1 MTTTTTPAPP
11 EGVDARAATAEDPT
25 AAAPPIPRRTWL
37 GFAVVLTATVLNILD
52 STIVNVAAPA
62 IRADLGMSTAALEW
76 VAAAYTLAL
85 AVGLVAS
92 ARLGD
97 VLGRRRMLLGGLVG
111 FVLTSVACAVA
122 PTADALVVGR
132 ALQGLAAATM
142 VPQCFGLIRE
152 MFTPARVGRAMGAMG
167 PAIGLSLVAGPV
179 IAGGLMQ
186 LDAFGTGW
194 RSLFLINVP
203 LGLFALVLGRKVL
216 PAGAPTAGARL
227 DVVGTLVLAAVSL
240 LLTYPLVE
248 GRALGWPLWVFGMLL
263 ATVPLLAVFVR
274 HQRVRVARGAAPVLE
289 PSVLRN
295 RSYVAGIVFM
305 AVFFGAVVGLQF
317 VVGVFLQVGLGKSA
331 LDAGLYLSALA
342 VGSFVG
348 AGVGSWA
355 AENLGRPILH
365 VGTAIM
371 AVGCLVLWWA
381 LDGSR
386 GTDVG
391 VWALSPGLALFG
403 LGMGMIFV
411 PLFSIVL
418 GGIEDHEV
426 GSATGLLSATEQL
439 GASLGIAGLATV
451 FFHVYDLE
459 AGGPRAA
466 LAAGRHLL
474 AAENTLLLTVG
485 LVAVAW
491 VLAWLLPRRARVG
504 GGGH

>member
-1 MTTTTTPAPP
+1 M
-11 EGVDARAATAEDPT
+11 
-25 AAAPPIPRRTWL
+25 
-37 GFAVVLTATVLNILD
+37 LTATVLNILD

-62 IRADLGMSTAALEW
+62 IRTDLAMSTSALEW

-97 VLGRRRMLLGGLVG
+97 VLGRRRMLLGGLVA
-111 FVLTSVACAVA
+111 FILTSVACALA
-122 PTADALVVGR
+122 PTGDVLVVAR

-152 MFTPARVGRAMGAMG
+152 MFTPARVGKAMGAMG

-216 PAGAPTAGARL
+216 PAGAPTPGARL

-263 ATVPLLAVFVR
+263 ATVPLLAVFVCHLR
-274 HQRVRVARGAAPVLE
+274 ARVRDGAAPVLE

-305 AVFFGAVVGLQF
+305 AVFFGSVVGLQF

-342 VGSFVG
+342 IGSFVG

-371 AVGCLVLWWA
+371 AAGCLVLWW
-381 LDGSR
+381 SR

-411 PLFSIVL
+411 PLFAIVL

-426 GSATGLLSATEQL
+426 GSATGLLTATEQL

-459 AGGPRAA
+459 AGGPVAA
-466 LAAGRHLL
+466 VAAGRHLL
-474 AAENTLLLTVG
+474 AAENTLLFTVG

-491 VLAWLLPRRARVG
+491 SLAWLLPRRARVG
-504 GGGH
+504 AH